1 MDFGKTK
8 IYINIF
14 VVVGVIIVAI
24 LMTMHYPSKLVM
36 GGKTY
41 IVDVSDTSYTQS
53 RGYSGREPISS
64 NEGMI
69 FVFDKVDKHGFW
81 MKDMKFAI
89 DIVWMDENYV
99 INHIEK
105 SVTPETYPKVFV
117 PNEPAKYVLEV
128 SAGEVGKLGV
138 KIGDRVN
145 FLDKY
150 RI

>member
-8 IYINIF
+8 IYSILF
-14 VVVGVIIVAI
+14 VIVAVTLI
-24 LMTMHYPSKLVM
+24 GFLTTKNYPSKLVM
-36 GGKTY
+36 GGKTF
-41 IVDVSDTSYTQS
+41 IVDVSDTSFTQK
-53 RGYSGREPISS
+53 RGYSGRAPISD
-64 NEGMI
+64 NQGMI
-69 FVFDKVDKHGFW
+69 FVFDTVDKHGFW
-81 MKDMKFAI
+81 MKDMRFAI
-89 DIVWMDENYV
+89 DIIWMDENYV

-128 SAGEVGKLGV
+128 SAGQVEKLGV
-138 KIGDRVN
+138 KIGDKVN